1 MAGGSWTSVVL
12 APRQPGAELAPGWSG
27 AVTILSL
34 DVANVLKSHALRA
47 ALALAAFGIC
57 AHGAASAAADANVPL
72 RPGAPLQ
79 HAPASLTDGAPGRL
93 VVGFAPGRAAAGAAR
108 VRALDGVVVEQEMAE
123 IDAVG
128 IRVPVGQERSLLATL
143 RADPL
148 VAYVEPDV
156 VVTSEHTDCR
166 GNPACRVPDDPLFHR
181 QWYLQNDPQ
190 TVQPLET
197 PTAVFGADINAP
209 LGWNVAFGSAGTR
222 IAVVDSGV
230 DPVHPDLAGRIA
242 SSQTLVG
249 TDGSAS
255 DNVGHGTMVAGVIAA
270 NWNNAI
276 GIAGVNP
283 TARLDIVKD
292 TSDASDAITGS
303 AMAKGIIAAVN
314 VGAQVINLS
323 QGSSTYSSAVEAAV
337 NYAWSQNALV
347 VASAGNSGSTSLRYP
362 AANANA
368 LSVGATDNSG
378 RRAPFSHYGSWV
390 LLTAPGV
397 RIVTTVPTYPT
408 DTIANPD
415 PAGTLPYAYVDGTS
429 FSAPMVSA
437 AAALIWSSTTD
448 ANANGFTN
456 DDVVRR
462 LLESAEPGPDVG
474 TTSRYGAL
482 NLCRAIA
489 GPGAEACS
497 IPAPPPPPA
506 IAQPSAG
513 DAAGAVASLST
524 RPQARAAAATVR
536 VPAGRYRRYPT
547 EGSVTLTVDRN
558 GRISQAIARRGL
570 RCSDGKKRTLRF
582 TTNAI
587 GYLDGSGSFL
597 IRRTRRGVPGF
608 ATGRMRIA
616 GQLTNAGRG
625 RGILDASGTRADGV
639 RCSSARIRWSI
650 KRAA

>member
-1 MAGGSWTSVVL
+1 MLRS
-12 APRQPGAELAPGWSG
+12 R
-27 AVTILSL
+27 
-34 DVANVLKSHALRA
+34 ALRA
-47 ALALAAFGIC
+47 ALGLAACGLC
-57 AHGAASAAADANVPL
+57 APGAAIAAADTNVPL
-72 RPGAPLQ
+72 RAGPPLQ
-79 HAPASLTDGAPGRL
+79 HAPASLSDGAPGRL
-93 VVGFAPGRAAAGAAR
+93 IVGFAPGRASAGAAR

-123 IDAVG
+123 IDAVA
-128 IRVPVGQERSLLATL
+128 IRVPVGQERSLIAAL
-143 RADPL
+143 RGDPL

-156 VVTSEHTDCR
+156 VVTSEHTDCT

-181 QWYLQNDPQ
+181 QWYLQNDRR
-190 TVQPLET
+190 TVQPAET
-197 PTAVFGADINAP
+197 PIGIFGADINAP
-209 LGWNVAFGSAGTR
+209 LGWNLALGSAGTR

-230 DPVHPDLAGRIA
+230 DAGHPDIAGRIA
-242 SSQTLVG
+242 SSQTLVSP
-249 TDGSAS
+249 DGNAS

-270 NWNNAI
+270 GWNNAI

-292 TSDASDAITGS
+292 TSDVSDEITGS

-314 VGAQVINLS
+314 VGAQVINVS
-323 QGSSTYSSAVEAAV
+323 QGSSTYSTAVEAAV

-347 VASAGNSGSTSLRYP
+347 VAAAGNSGSTSLRYP
-362 AANANA
+362 AANGNA

-378 RRAPFSHYGSWV
+378 QRAAFSQYGSWV

-397 RIVTTVPTYPT
+397 RIVTTVPTYAT
-408 DTIANPD
+408 DSLSNPD
-415 PAGTLPYAYVDGTS
+415 PGGTLPYAYVDGTS
-429 FSAPMVSA
+429 FSAPIVSA
-437 AAALIWSSTTD
+437 AAALIWSTTSD
-448 ANANGFTN
+448 ANENGFTN

-462 LLESAEPGPDVG
+462 LLQSADAGTDVG
-474 TTSRYGAL
+474 TTSKYGAL

-489 GPGAEACS
+489 GPASESCS

-506 IAQPSAG
+506 PAVAQPGDLAG
-513 DAAGAVASLST
+513 DVANLSA

-547 EGSVTLTVDRN
+547 QGSVSLTVDRH
-558 GRISQAIARRGL
+558 GRITHAIARRVL
-570 RCSDGKKRTLRF
+570 RCSDGSKRTLRF
-582 TTNAI
+582 ATKAI

-597 IRRTRRGVPGF
+597 IRRTRHGVPGF

-625 RGILDASGTRADGV
+625 RGILDASGSRADGV